1 MKLPEI
7 HDGWEWRNL
16 GGVDGLRAACEFMDN
31 LRIPVN
37 EKERSKRQGPYPYYG
52 ANGQQG
58 WIDEFIFDEELVL
71 LAEDGGFFFSKTR
84 PASYRVSG
92 KCWVNNHAHVL
103 LPARDVLPDWLNA
116 CLAYKDYTPFIPE
129 PVRPKLNQKNA
140 KKIPVPIPPL
150 DEQRRI
156 VARIEE
162 LTCRAEEVWRLRM
175 AAAQEVSQMFQ
186 VEMKRIFSPQEM
198 DDWVAYESR
207 YVFDIVRGQVDPM
220 DPPYRD
226 LPHVAPDC
234 IESGTGRL
242 LLNRVKTPRELR
254 LASGKYHFKANH
266 VLYSKIRPN
275 LRKVALPSF
284 EGTCS
289 ADMYPLIPNSELV
302 TREFLALALLSPSF
316 TQYAVENSDR
326 NAMPK
331 INRPKLF
338 AYKMKLPGK
347 EIQEEITA
355 RIREIQTKTDEIH
368 ALQVQ
373 NERDMAKFQPALLAK
388 AFRGEL

>member
-1 MKLPEI
+1 MKNTGIPEGWVSMPFSKAVTRFQTKGGKLKTIDYWESGSLPVVDQGQKEI
-7 HDGWEWRNL
+7 VAYTDKVE
-16 GGVDGLRAACEFMDN
+16 
-31 LRIPVN
+31 
-37 EKERSKRQGPYPYYG
+37 SKFQGPYPIIVFGDHTRNVKLLNFEFSVGADGVVLLRPKDERSLDIRFLYYWLNYVPLHNLG
-52 ANGQQG
+52 YSRHFKLLKDKFISFPES
-58 WIDEFIFDEELVL
+58 IDEQ
-71 LAEDGGFFFSKTR
+71 
-84 PASYRVSG
+84 
-92 KCWVNNHAHVL
+92 H
-103 LPARDVLPDWLNA
+103 
-116 CLAYKDYTPFIPE
+116 
-129 PVRPKLNQKNA
+129 
-140 KKIPVPIPPL
+140 
-150 DEQRRI
+150 RI

-162 LTCRAEEVWRLRM
+162 LTRRAEEVRRLRM

-186 VEMKRIFSPQEM
+186 TEMNRIFLPQEM
-198 DDWVAYESR
+198 GYWDEYESR

-254 LASGKYHFKANH
+254 LASGKYHFKTDQ

-289 ADMYPLIPNSELV
+289 ADMYSLIPNTGLV
-302 TREFLALALLSPSF
+302 TREFLALALLSPPF

-331 INRPKLF
+331 INRSKLF

-347 EIQEEITA
+347 ELQEEITA
-355 RIREIQTKTDEIH
+355 RIREIQAKADEIH

-373 NERDMAKFQPALLAK
+373 NEGDMAKFQTALLAK